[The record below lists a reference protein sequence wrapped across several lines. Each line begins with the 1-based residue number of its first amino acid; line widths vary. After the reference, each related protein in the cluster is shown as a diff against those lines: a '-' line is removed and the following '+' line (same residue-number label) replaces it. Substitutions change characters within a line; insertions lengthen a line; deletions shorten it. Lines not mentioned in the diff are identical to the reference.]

1 VTSPNAVDTWNPVA
15 GGLLAENEKAQTYK
29 DFLILIMDAAKCR
42 ALFYLAHVHVGGYFK
57 AKT

>member
-1 VTSPNAVDTWNPVA
+1 
-15 GGLLAENEKAQTYK
+15 
-29 DFLILIMDAAKCR
+29 MDAAKCR